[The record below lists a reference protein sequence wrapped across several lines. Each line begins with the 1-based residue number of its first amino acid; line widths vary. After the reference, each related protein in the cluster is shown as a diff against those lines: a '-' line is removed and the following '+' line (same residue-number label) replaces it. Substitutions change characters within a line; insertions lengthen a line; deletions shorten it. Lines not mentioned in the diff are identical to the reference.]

1 MNMEDCERSSRVL
14 GYHIYKAI
22 SNSVT
27 SEELRFEREP
37 DTNQSN
43 RYAVTVKRWDN
54 HRSSAREI
62 SRACSLFLRTGNE
75 VMCCVIA
82 WFH

>member
-1 MNMEDCERSSRVL
+1 MNMEDCERSSRVR

-27 SEELRFEREP
+27 IEELRFEREP
-37 DTNQSN
+37 DTNRSN

-54 HRSSAREI
+54 HVI
-62 SRACSLFLRTGNE
+62 CQGNITSLFPFPKNRK
-75 VMCCVIA
+75 
-82 WFH
+82 